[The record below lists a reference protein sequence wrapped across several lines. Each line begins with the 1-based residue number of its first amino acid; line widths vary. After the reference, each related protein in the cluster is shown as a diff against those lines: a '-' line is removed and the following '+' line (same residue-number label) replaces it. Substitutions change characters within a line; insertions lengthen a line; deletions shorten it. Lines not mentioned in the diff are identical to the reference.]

1 MSTPA
6 PDSGASST
14 VLRAEGVHKS
24 FGDTAVL
31 RGVDLE
37 LASSEVLCIIGASGS
52 GKSTLLRCLNGLERV
67 TDGSVWVGDREIT
80 DPRVDEDAVRRD
92 IGIVFQ
98 AYNLFP
104 HLSVLDN
111 ITLAPVRV
119 LARSKADARS
129 EAEALLERVGLAD
142 KATAHPDSLSGG
154 QQQRVALVRAM
165 AMRPRVLLLD
175 EITSA
180 LDPLLVG
187 EVLDVVRGLRADGIS
202 VVMATH
208 EMSFAREVADRIV
221 FMADGLVEE
230 EGTPEQIFTAP
241 RSPRTAEFL
250 ARYLR

>member
-1 MSTPA
+1 MSGPSTAPDSGASSTA

-37 LASSEVLCIIGASGS
+37 LAAAEVVCIIGASGS

-104 HLSVLDN
+104 HLTVLDN

-119 LARSKADARS
+119 LGRSRAQAR
-129 EAEALLERVGLAD
+129 AEAGVLLERVGLAD

-165 AMRPRVLLLD
+165 AMRPQVLLLD

-187 EVLDVVRGLRADGIS
+187 EVLDVVRGLREDGIS

-208 EMSFAREVADRIV
+208 EMPFAREVADRVV

-230 EGTPEQIFTAP
+230 EGPPETIFT
-241 RSPRTAEFL
+241 
-250 ARYLR
+250 